1 MRYMCLL
8 YVAEDTAPAPG
19 TPAFGEVVAAN
30 VSARDAMARAGVLVD
45 SAPLQPVRSA
55 TTLRVREG
63 ETLLTDGPLAEL
75 KEQLGGYYLLEC
87 ADLDEALRWAA
98 TIPAARS
105 GSVEVRPV
113 VNVEARP
120 ERQPG
125 PGLPH
130 SLVAG
135 SGQRDA
141 PRR

>member
-1 MRYMCLL
+1 MRYLCLL

-30 VSARDAMARAGVLVD
+30 VSARDAMATAGVLVD

-63 ETLLTDGPLAEL
+63 ETLLTDGPFAEL

-87 ADLDEALRWAA
+87 TDLDEALRWAA

-113 VNVEARP
+113 ISMG
-120 ERQPG
+120 G
-125 PGLPH
+125 PN
-130 SLVAG
+130 
-135 SGQRDA
+135 
-141 PRR
+141 